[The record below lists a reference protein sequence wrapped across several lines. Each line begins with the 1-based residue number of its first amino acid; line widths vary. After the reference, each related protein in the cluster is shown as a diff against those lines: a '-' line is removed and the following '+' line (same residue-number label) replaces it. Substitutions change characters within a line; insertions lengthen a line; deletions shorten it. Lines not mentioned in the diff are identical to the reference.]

1 MFWDNLKAKGKLRL
15 GAILVLCAVFLG
27 CTILAFSELFGK
39 SIGSDNLIIAEAATS
54 GDIGSGNVVLS
65 EAEQKAKNEADG
77 TKNKP
82 YIITSAADWTE
93 LVMAARTKGVETT
106 VYAKLAANWTAKGGS
121 FGAGNGFGI
130 KYTVDGTGCLLVPE
144 GANIS
149 LDLAGHNIDRHLTAA
164 VANGTV
170 IYVAGTFELTDSST
184 EDTALQGKV
193 TGGFNSTNF
202 RGAGITVWET
212 GIFKFSGGNIYANR
226 AAEGNTVGGGIYLNN
241 GKLYFDG
248 GRVENNVSV
257 SVGGVYS
264 AYDSVTYLSGGIITG
279 NVGGTNGNTGGGMRV
294 TQLYLSGSLVIS
306 NNIAGATVDN
316 GEAVSGTG
324 YDSDIQFTTVANAKI
339 IIESA
344 LDDDTHIGIGAGG
357 RSLPFTFTS
366 GYGEHNGEG
375 SSSHF
380 FPNMKGQSIGV
391 TEIGGKRELTIAK
404 AYDQNSWAEAV
415 AYSIANNVSVKVSLS
430 KDWTATDGS
439 FGTGFGFGTTYSE
452 SDSGAIFV
460 PKGAD
465 MVIDLQGYNIDRG
478 LQRFTN
484 NGMVIYCLG
493 KLEITDSST
502 KDTEEQGKVTG
513 GFSIGESTAGGILL
527 GTGAKVTLSGGNIY
541 GNKALTGSG
550 AQAAGGVTCGDNA
563 YFTMTGGRIEN
574 NFSDSVGGAHIW
586 NSSNGATLSGGV
598 ITGNVGGT
606 RSTSGGGIRAVRL
619 YLSGSPQLYN
629 NINGATIDTNTCAVT
644 PDTGYSNDTR
654 FTSSPQAKFVI
665 VGKLE
670 NAYMGVMR
678 SSQGIDYVFTQ
689 DYGKYNSD
697 SPSNYFFSNEAET
710 GIEAVGTGT
719 AMEAK
724 FVAAATSGATA
735 AEIAKAWSNAI
746 NESLTSKKQV
756 YFKLA
761 ANWTATSGSFGTGV
775 GFGTFEIDNID
786 ESNGT
791 ASNGAG
797 HLAVPT
803 GANIVLDLNG
813 NTIDRELTAVTS
825 SGHVIYV
832 HGELEITDT
841 SPNRD
846 GKITGGYSSRQGG
859 GVAVVDGGTL
869 RLTAGNITQNTAY
882 SGGGVLANSTAKF
895 YMTGGKI
902 TDNTATIAGSPAIY
916 IRGSKST
923 FYMSGGEISGNVFD
937 GTGGQTAA
945 VSVIGKAYIS
955 GGTIINNYS
964 GSVKTGIY
972 GGLAPAELNG
982 NKGTIYISGNP
993 VIKENGPYDKS
1004 VECNVYLANGYY
1016 LVSDGTMK
1024 SGAEVGITVTGTVA
1038 DDAQITFTSG
1048 FSDYNTTSPLLYFF
1062 ADNKSY
1068 EVGAQVNVTNDVLE
1082 GCIATQAYTYLSA
1095 KPQAVSSVGSKEY
1108 DGYTIELVTGV
1119 NLGYMSLTGTT
1130 TATDVGTYETIVTP
1144 AVGCYWPDGT
1154 NDPITVKCTISARNI
1169 TNLAADVFVIKLKSG
1184 VTYTYNGSAILP
1196 TIESVTDTGV
1206 NSIYQVLTSVDHYN
1220 IVNAN
1225 NTNASTSATVTLKGK
1240 GNYTGTKTITFTIS
1254 PADITATI
1262 KNVSETYTGNEFV
1275 VAKTGTSVSGTQTL
1289 IGLTATTKGSQ
1300 VYTFKFSTTITNG
1313 ASGNWTSAAES
1324 FKITNVNASATTVY
1338 YQITAP
1344 NHNALYGQF
1353 TVKINNATITGT
1365 VANQSWTYD
1374 GKTHQIINNALN
1386 VTNNNYTKNGITLT
1400 TVNNQTQ
1407 TWKFS
1412 LSAVSDWGSVQADNN
1427 LTFLNVAEGN
1437 NVTVYYQV
1445 TAPNHSAKTGSF
1457 TVTISKATLTDASS
1471 EYSGTYDGAA
1481 HGITVSA
1488 TGFKG
1493 SDTWENALGKAI
1505 KYGTASGS
1513 YTLTTNPTETNVIS
1527 NKTIYYQITFDN
1539 YNTITGSKTITI
1551 KAFNISGEAA
1561 VGSGSTVT
1569 APDDVTYT
1577 GETQEKAPKS
1587 IKVGLKTA
1595 GDTTL
1600 KATDYNLKYTAAI
1613 NVGTV
1618 TITIEG
1624 KGNYTGSTTTT
1635 YTINKADLT
1644 DTSTDYSGTYDGT
1657 AHGITVSATGFKG
1670 SDTWENALGKAIKYG
1685 TASGS
1690 YTLTTNPTE
1699 TNVISNKT
1707 IYYQITF
1714 DNYNTITGSKTI
1726 TIKAFDISGTAQVG
1740 SGSTVTAPDDVTY
1753 TGETQEKAPKSI
1765 KVGLKAVDDTTLE
1778 ATDYNLTYTAA
1789 IDVGTVTITIEGTG
1803 NYTGSTTTTYQI
1815 TNATITGTVEDQSWE
1830 YDGKTHQVINNDLSV
1845 TNNNYTKIGVTLT
1858 TVNGQTQ
1865 TWKFSLSAVSD
1876 WGTVQANNNLTF
1888 LNVADGN
1895 NVTVYYQVT
1904 APNHSAITGS
1914 FTVTISK
1921 ATLTDA
1927 SAAYNETY
1935 DGQAHGIT
1943 VSATGFKGSDTW
1955 ENAFGKAIKYGT
1967 ASGSYTLTTN
1977 PTETNVINNK
1987 TIYYQITFDN
1997 YNTITGSK
2005 TITIKAFNI
2014 SGEAA
2019 VGSGSAV
2026 TNPGNVTYN
2035 GESQELDPT
2044 VKVGLVSAGD
2054 TKLALGSDYT
2064 LKYSNSVGGAGNAIN
2079 AGTITVTITGTGNY
2093 TGTTQA
2099 TYTINKA
2106 DLTDTSTDYSGTYDG
2121 TAHGITVSATG
2132 FKGSDTWENAL
2143 GKTVTY
2149 GTTSGTYNTS
2159 ENPTET
2165 NVISNKTIY
2174 YKITFTNYNDITG
2187 SKTITIKAF
2196 DISGTAQVGSGSTVT
2211 APDDVTY
2218 TGETQEEA
2226 PKSIKVGL
2234 KAVDDTTLEATDYN
2248 LSYTAAINVGTVTI
2262 TIEGKGNYTG
2272 STTTTYQITNAAITG
2287 TVEDQSWTYDGKTHQ
2302 IINNALSVTN
2312 NNYTKNGITLTTVNN
2327 QTQTWKFS
2335 LSDLSDWS
2343 SVNADNNLTF
2353 LNVADGNNVT
2363 VYYQVTAPNHS
2374 AKTGSFTVTISK
2386 ATLED
2391 ASSECSVVYDGDEHN
2406 ITVSATGFKG
2416 NDTWGNALG
2425 KTILYGTE
2433 ANSVNSSAEIVK
2445 VDVTNI
2451 TVYYEITFGNYNTIT
2466 GSKKLE
2472 ITTRTITGIT
2482 NVSFE
2487 DKTYDGTRKATLN
2500 GNNIDATYDG
2510 IVEGETLTILSADV
2524 IEFETANW
2532 GSHNVTATQI
2542 TLGDGSGK
2550 ASNYSIA
2557 PTVTATGTA
2566 TINQFNLAGAATVGE
2581 GATVNNPGDVYYT
2594 GKSQELDPTV
2604 WVGLL
2609 SASDTKLVFGTDYT
2623 LTYSNSNSDGDEDT
2637 INAGT
2642 ITVTITGMGNYTGT
2656 ATVKAT
2662 YEIKKA
2668 VISSVEWDKLS
2679 YGYDGDEHKPVI
2691 KEITTD
2697 NNSELADDAIDLSS
2711 MFEYAYTPTKDGDSA
2726 CKAAGDYKV
2735 TAALSNGFERNF
2747 EFSSSLADGNTGS
2760 TSKAFKI
2767 ALAGITLAEIAACS
2781 FVYDRKGHT
2790 HAAFGKAESATTI
2803 DGSPVKWYYAT
2814 GNYGSWEEVPLESW
2828 SDDISTVTFTN
2839 ANTYTVFY
2847 KVTADNYEDNGGYT
2861 TIKIN
2866 TKDVKDAEL
2875 VSELSSVVYTGNA
2888 VTSKSDFDIQIKF
2901 DGYHTLDA
2909 DSEYGIVFEDNI
2921 KVGTAKIIV
2930 TGKGNYSGTKEF
2942 TFEIT
2947 PATIGGVDASGYE
2960 GTYDGDA
2967 HDAMTDKTATP
2978 VNGSDDEQNT
2988 ATWYYFWDEENSFDG
3003 DWNSVGSWSEANVM
3017 PQFTNAGEYTVF
3029 YKVTAPNHND
3039 AGGRVTVKIDQ
3050 KDIGGSILNDGK
3062 PLNDKTYTG
3071 ETVDYDDFMVQQQLK
3086 SRLEELVAD
3095 RDYYITYYRSEG
3107 TADDRVNVG
3116 EITVVVNGKGNYT
3129 GTKEIT
3135 FNIIPAD
3142 GIKVSTEKIS
3152 GYSKVYDG
3160 RYHAS
3165 VEFVPG
3171 DPAASTTNGN
3181 AVLWWYSDTQLAA
3194 GDSGWSQ
3201 SVPQV
3206 RDVADSGT
3214 YYWMVT
3220 ADNNNPVL
3228 GSVEVV
3234 ITPVRVTS
3242 VSDIAADGKVY
3253 DGSEYYLTD
3262 SVKPDNGG
3270 EAKVHLDDA
3279 VIDGY
3284 VQEVEELNSDSRQ
3297 GDLYITWAEGLT
3309 YTDMGKFGGVDKGTY
3324 NVTIPY
3330 TSLVLGGEDADNYEL
3345 ALSSDIVIQNVEI
3358 SARIVKI
3365 QWSDTE
3371 LEWNGN
3377 AQKPSATIT
3386 NLVDRDKG
3394 KTISPVIEITQYG
3407 TKVDAKAPGEYNA
3420 KITGLN
3426 GDSDVI
3432 NNYTIE
3438 GADYDDLN
3446 QLFTIFTTNTIVYVD
3461 TSDLVYDGSAK
3472 KPKIYYN
3479 VSGSEVEIG
3488 QEQLKDGTTI
3498 EIKYAD
3504 GTPVGEDG
3512 AINAGNYTITL
3523 TLNENYIWWDDLDG
3537 SGSKTKTISFTIDKA
3552 TIEGVKLESSKGNVY
3567 NGNAYEL
3574 TVDWSAATMN
3584 GAPCTNMPDGI
3595 TVTLYY
3601 DGVASNGVTKVG
3613 NYKVTA
3619 KFTVNDNYYAI
3630 ADIVDVELEIIKAD
3644 VNLTDVA
3651 FESDNKQVD
3660 YTGDKFKN
3668 ELNGTWDDDQISVT
3682 ITYEKDG
3689 IIYGADGVSEVGE
3702 YTVKATFAFKNA
3714 ADKDNYRLLIN
3725 GAETFEL
3732 TAKLT
3737 VNKQKVDLSGVV
3749 FENKEEEYDGNV
3761 HRILVSGSAV
3771 GIEGVTYTYEYAT
3784 DAGFSD
3790 IISTDGVKDAGS
3802 YWVRVTFTVADNYS
3816 SDEVLTKTAKLTI
3829 TPAKLTVKADDKTI
3843 IYGDDPNAIAFTATF
3858 KGLASGDTAAML
3870 GTLTFKLVGYSIYGD
3885 ADIYENA
3892 IEVSGLSTT
3901 NYTVTYEKG
3910 DLIVKPRE
3918 IQIRWW
3924 NDASMQKQ
3932 DLTYNYSGDT
3942 FLPYAEVINAV
3953 NNETVKVTVEGGR
3966 SEVGMNYEAKVT
3978 DIDNPNYTLPTVG
3991 LTVNFDILPYNPKA
4005 GVVFWDYTTLYY
4017 NGKEQKPKAYY
4028 FENETDNVPKEL
4040 TVTVDRKSVNAG
4052 NYTAKTVLNGVTYT
4066 QEFKIEKRTVYIV
4079 IGDFTTGYTGGTPDL
4094 SDVEWT
4100 YAEGSLEFVAGENYK
4115 ITFSCP
4121 AITDKG
4127 TYPIIATFTCSNGDN
4142 YIVEFSGSWYKAG
4155 DTENNGKCGTLTV
4168 TSVEYDMSKVTFT
4181 GTEVTY
4187 DGEIHVVG
4195 VMGLPEGVT
4204 VASMDYQLEGWSL
4217 GGDGVINA
4225 GVYRVIVTFTGNPN
4239 FEPIA
4244 NMEVTLI
4251 IKKAALTVKANDS
4264 EITYGDSVTTNGAT
4278 YTINGVEYEA
4288 DSDKLNGQLGGALI
4302 ITVEDGY
4309 AGNAGKYKLIPAG
4322 LQSDNYE
4329 INFVPGTLT
4338 VLPREIT
4345 VTWYS
4350 DSTTSSTNL
4359 NYDYDGLTHEPFP
4372 VASGMLGNDVVTF
4385 VVSGGTKE
4393 AGLNFTATIVS
4404 VSNSNYVV
4412 NEKYASVKFNV
4423 IQKGVVIWDNQPLI
4437 YNGQNQAPKAYYFD
4451 EEEQTLKEL
4460 TVKVREEQYSKAG
4473 TYHAYV
4479 PSESVPHG
4487 INAGDDY
4494 TYEILPQSV
4503 TLEIEGASLTYGDVD
4518 GKLAGALQSIIDALR
4533 EKYEGEYD
4541 IDFSRITLTCNV
4553 NNSSAVG
4560 TYVIIAVCEDGNY
4573 TVTFVIGAL
4582 EIVKAPVDT
4591 SVLDAFFEDHKNVE
4605 FDYNGQAHSFEI
4617 DVDLPDGV
4625 TGVTYKYY
4633 FGGKEIDASQVVDA
4647 GEYLLKVYFT
4657 VDGNHEEI
4665 TAEYTVTI
4673 TINKAELDVKF
4684 AESVYEFTYDGKT
4697 HTVQVT
4703 GNLTGVKQ
4711 VTYEYATDKDF
4722 VYTVGSDGVK
4732 NAGDY
4737 WVRAII
4743 VLENDNY
4750 VASTLEPVQ
4759 LKIKRA
4765 ALTVTAN
4772 DATIV
4777 YGETPEESGYGYT
4790 AAGLAS
4796 EDAGDLDTIL
4806 GNIVYEFESITK
4818 VGVYVITITGNS
4830 QSDNYDITYKTGKL
4844 TVTPY
4849 VLTEDNVK
4857 WYDAKDGNPL
4867 EGDKFVYTYKAGTI
4881 QQPYAVAVL
4890 SNGET
4895 IVLVVEGG
4903 QINAGYGYEAKIVR
4917 IEGEYAANY
4926 MLPAE
4931 GLKVVFDIIPA
4942 PKAGTIIWDNTPLY
4956 YDGSNLKP
4964 KAYYFLEE
4972 GGERFELTVTVIGD
4986 SKNVGKYTAT
4996 VSLTGIEVELSGDMS
5011 KEFYVL
5017 ARPVY
5022 IVIGD
5027 MTVEYGETPDMNA
5040 VNWQYLYPEDASK
5053 QFVSGEAFTITFNC
5067 GQIKGVGTYPI
5078 SAQFISDNAENY
5090 EVIFTGN
5097 WSSAKAE
5104 ENKKFG
5110 ILTVIKASYDMSKV
5124 TVVGT
5129 EVTFD
5134 GKNHTVTVIGLPEGV
5149 EIESITYVKDGFSYG
5164 AEGVKNAGTYDVTV
5178 KFKGDANYGDLDD
5191 ISATLTIKKAA
5202 LTIKANNNTIVYG
5215 DKPSANGVTYTGFA
5229 KDEDG
5234 NEINDL
5240 MGALSYTYSYVL
5252 GGKVG
5257 EYDIIPAGFTS
5268 ENYEIFYKVGTLTVT
5283 PRTITITWYD
5293 DETLSSATFT
5303 YAYDEKFHAP
5313 YAVAGNLFEGDSLE
5327 LEVLGATDLPG
5338 FNFQATVAE
5347 LTNPNYKL
5355 PEDGTTIQKFSIM
5368 PAPARSIIWDNAPI
5382 YYNGENRKPDAYYV
5396 EEDGTWTKIPD
5407 VRVYVNGVA
5416 QSEYKNVG
5424 LYTATVVYKGAT
5436 SSQAYEILPIAVT
5449 VRIGNAEVEY
5459 GKAVSLGSLGWEYE
5473 QGSNRFIEAD
5483 GAPISFLCPTYS
5495 VGSTVGEYEIIGSC
5509 SNGNYTVTFING
5521 TLTVKKASYKDAI
5534 DSLIIGNL
5542 TATYDGKYHTI
5553 SIDGLPEGVTATVT
5567 YEKDGKIYGA
5577 NGVRDAGIYNVTISF
5592 TISDTVN
5599 YEPIPDMKGED
5610 LILTIHKAKAD
5621 LSDVIFNG
5629 TTKTVTYNG
5638 EVQIMLV
5645 SGKAIGVTGVTYTYY
5660 DASGKVE
5667 VVGGAINAGTYQVK
5681 AEFEFDPN
5689 YDGSGISALWATL
5702 VINKAELTVTA
5713 DDGSVIYGEE
5723 ADPDGYGYT
5732 VTGLAEVDS
5741 EQDVIGTVTFTYGVY
5756 GNAATY
5762 EGAIEIHG
5770 KETAENYNITYVY
5783 GTLTVTPR
5791 EITIKWYDHEGGTEY
5806 TDDQVI
5812 EYEYEEGTQ
5821 FIPFAK
5827 AEGLKVGD
5835 SLTLVVKIERED
5847 AGDNYVA
5854 TVQPLTNGNYAL
5866 PVNVTIKFTIK
5877 YSDDDAQDHEF
5888 ELVWDNDALYYNKAA
5903 QAPSAR
5909 YFDGDGWKSVSEAGL
5924 VLEIKDEA
5932 GNVIEQAVN
5941 VGTYTAEYI
5950 DETGTFKNLKFEFTI
5965 LPRNVYIVI
5974 GDMQIKFGE
5983 TPDMSKVSWTYLYD
5997 DDDKNQFIS
6006 GDSYTLTFSV
6016 PEITAAGKYPITG
6029 HFAGNDN
6036 YNVIFIEGSWA
6047 TSGADNGAYGT
6058 LTVNKANY
6066 DMSKVTF
6073 SGTYVVYDGEVHQ
6086 ITVNGLPEG
6095 VTVTVT
6101 YMRNNWLYD
6110 GGVVNA
6116 GTYDVTVSFKGDDN
6130 HEPIADMIT
6139 TITVRK
6145 ADLTV
6150 TANDSSI
6157 IYGDAPAA
6165 AGVKYEGLAARDV
6178 DGNGQPNADVFEGS
6192 LIFEYNYVKGG
6203 NVGNYTVTPKGLI
6216 SENYSITYVSGTL
6229 TVNKRTITV
6238 IWYNDDR
6245 MNSQTLRYNV
6255 DGNEHLPYAEAG
6267 NLVAGDRVELT
6278 VSGAQTEPG
6287 INYVATI
6294 VAISNSNYQLPKDG
6308 ATVFFEIMPEAY
6320 VIVWESTRFVYN
6332 GEEQV
6337 PKAYYYTP
6345 NGERVSLN
6353 VTVKEGKAV
6362 YPNTYHA
6369 VASLISGNVP
6379 LDYTNAEYEFTIERR
6394 EITIIVKDV
6403 STVYGEGVVLTDWWE
6418 YAEGSAHFVDGAP
6431 IYPVYNADKTLPVGT
6446 YVISGRCSDTANYNV
6461 TFIDGTYTIKKAVVS
6476 APEILSKEYT
6486 GELLQA
6492 DVFDTDQYEVIF
6504 NQGGINA
6511 GVYTVIL
6518 LLKDYGNYTW
6528 ADTGSMQYYLEFL
6541 IVQATNEWVEQFE
6554 VRGSVTAGSG
6564 EMSITSPKAKFGD
6577 DGDIV
6582 IKYYSDENC
6591 TREVTEDYI
6600 KNDAPFGT
6608 YYAKV
6613 TLAGNDNYTG
6623 LESVYS
6629 FSVTGNLTVKIYW
6642 ANTTLTYNGLEQA
6655 PQAYVW
6661 IAGEQVFLIVEG
6673 AQIGAGEHEAVT
6685 NLQPVDDSI
6694 DLSGYDFEGLETI
6707 TFTIKARNITVYI
6720 EDASSVYG
6728 LATSDL
6734 GRLDWSIIQGSVLR
6748 NDELGISFT
6757 CEVYEYEFA
6766 NAGKYAIIGH
6776 WTNTNYDVE
6785 FRGSW
6790 DGDDEYNGHAA
6801 TYTVRKANITVSKSE
6816 STWFDEDG
6824 VIDRYQNYFVNLDKT
6839 DDDGNYQYITL
6850 KGGQKAIIYYGANLE
6865 RYDAKIHDNLTD
6877 SQIAQILGGGVST
6890 FAPEIKQAGNWVIY
6904 YRIEAENH
6912 EVKYGVWKVLIQP
6925 KDRYIIVNFL
6935 KPYVATY
6942 GESLV
6947 DASGNPIDILGEL
6960 IDGGYISVEGAVQYL
6975 DELKEI
6981 AYAYAY
6987 EDVSDNG
6994 YVNGGTT
7001 TGKYSIR
7008 LVLNER
7014 AAAMEE
7020 YGYLEFKY
7028 SNTNEPNSDTNFDKY
7043 IVAPRPITF
7052 EWKDNEFVYDG
7063 QIHLP
7068 AAKITGLVGGE
7079 EYELTGLQLGVNT
7092 ITLAN
7097 GDVIRIT
7104 VSLVSRSSDI
7114 AGVGTYYLRVS
7125 IDNANYEI
7133 ANHSDMVAVNIV
7145 HREVTVEWDKISF
7158 KYDGEKHVPVAT
7170 VKIGNEQFELN
7181 LAGLAPGQPSTH
7193 KITLANGDVIY
7204 VVVSLVGNSDM
7215 KTGNYTLLVT
7225 IDNVNYKLVG
7235 TNSERVDIK
7244 ITGYK
7249 APVKFA
7255 LSTWEIIA
7263 IAGAILVLLGL
7274 VVLLIVTRKKT
7285 AVVVESAVGDDDG
7298 FNDPYD
7304 GPLPDDE

>member
-1 MFWDNLKAKGKLRL
+1 MFWDFIKAKGKLRL

-39 SIGSDNLIIAEAATS
+39 SMGSDNLIIAEAAST
-54 GDIGSGNVVLS
+54 GDIGSGSGITLT
-65 EAEQKAKNEADG
+65 EEEQKEKAAADG
-77 TKNKP
+77 TSSKP
-82 YIITSAADWTE
+82 YLITTPNDWTD
-93 LVMAARTKGVETT
+93 VVVTSMNKGDETT
-106 VYAKLAANWTAKGGS
+106 VYAKLMGNWTASGGS
-121 FGAGNGFGI
+121 FGSGRGFGI
-130 KYTVDGTGCLLVPE
+130 TYSADSSGCLLAPK
-144 GANIS
+144 GTNIC
-149 LDLAGHNIDRHLTAA
+149 LDLDGHNIDRRLTTA
-164 VANGTV
+164 VASGTV
-170 IYVAGTFELTDSST
+170 IYVTGIFELTDSST
-184 EDTALQGKV
+184 EDTTLQGKII
-193 TGGFNSTNF
+193 GGFV
-202 RGAGITVWET
+202 GAAGFGGGITVPSAGGT
-212 GIFKFSGGNIYANR
+212 FKLSGGNIYANR
-226 AAEGNTVGGGIYLNN
+226 GLDFVSSSGGIMISGNVKSFFYMS
-241 GKLYFDG
+241 G
-248 GRVENNVSV
+248 GRVENNVSPG
-257 SVGGVYS
+257 VGGVYAGNGS
-264 AYDSVTYLSGGIITG
+264 TTYLSGGVITG
-279 NVGGTNGNTGGGMRV
+279 NIGGTRSTNGGGLRINK
-294 TQLYLSGSLVIS
+294 LYLSGSPVIS
-306 NNIAGATVDN
+306 DNILGATINN

-324 YDSDIQFTTVANAKI
+324 TASDIKFTTNSDSKI
-339 IIESA
+339 IIQEP
-344 LDDDTHIGIGAGG
+344 LGDDARIGVGTTDHK
-357 RSLPFTFTS
+357 LPFTFTS
-366 GYGEHNGEG
+366 GYREHNGEG
-375 SSSHF
+375 NSNHF
-380 FPNMKGQSIGV
+380 FPNIKGQSIGV
-391 TEIGGKRELTIAK
+391 SADGQELTIVN
-404 AYDQNSWAEAV
+404 AYDQGSWAEAV

-430 KDWTATDGS
+430 KDWTATNGS
-439 FGTGFGFGTTYSE
+439 FGTGLGFGNVYSE
-452 SDSGAIFV
+452 SGSGTIFV
-460 PKGAD
+460 PEGAN
-465 MVIDLQGYNIDRG
+465 MVIDLQGHNIDRG
-478 LQRFTN
+478 LKQLTIDGSVMFCR
-484 NGMVIYCLG
+484 G
-493 KLEITDSST
+493 KLEIMDSST
-502 KDTEEQGKVTG
+502 TDTEKQGKITG
-513 GFSIGESTAGGILL
+513 GFCGDVTAGYSVGGIMVV
-527 GTGAKVTLSGGNIY
+527 GKNAEFTLSGGNIY
-541 GNKALTGSG
+541 GNKAYNGSRN
-550 AQAAGGVTCGDNA
+550 TCGGCFSLEGA
-563 YFTMTGGRIEN
+563 LVTMTGGRVEN
-574 NFSDSVGGAHIW
+574 NVASQVGGLYIG
-586 NSSNGATLSGGV
+586 NGTKGIKLNGGV

-606 RSTSGGGIRAVRL
+606 NSNNGGGLRANLV

-629 NINGATIDTNTCAVT
+629 NIVGATVDSTTCDVT
-644 PDTGYSNDTR
+644 SGTGSSNDIVLTVGDNKLR
-654 FTSSPQAKFVI
+654 I

-670 NAYMGVMR
+670 NAYMGIKR
-678 SSQGIDYVFTQ
+678 SDQGINHVFTV

-697 SPSNYFFSNEAET
+697 SPSNYFFSNESLT
-710 GIEAVGTGT
+710 GIEATGTGT
-719 AMEAK
+719 EMEAK
-724 FVAAATSGATA
+724 FVKATTSGTSA
-735 AEIAKAWSNAI
+735 AEMAKAWSSAI
-746 NESLTSKKQV
+746 TESLTSNKQV

-775 GFGTFEIDNID
+775 GFGTYGYGDTD
-786 ESNGT
+786 
-791 ASNGAG
+791 ASCGNDSAATG
-797 HLAVPT
+797 HLAVPA

-813 NTIDRELTAVTS
+813 KTIDRGLTNATS
-825 SGHVIYV
+825 KGEVIYV

-841 SPNRD
+841 SANRD
-846 GKITGGYSSRQGG
+846 GKITGGYNSVQGG
-859 GVAVVDGGTL
+859 AALVVDGGVL
-869 RLTAGNITQNTAY
+869 RLTAGNLTKNSAMG
-882 SGGGVLANSTAKF
+882 GGGVSITGDDSKF

-902 TDNTATIAGSPAIY
+902 IDNDSSGGNSGVYVRTVGAS
-916 IRGSKST
+916 
-923 FYMSGGEISGNVFD
+923 FYMSGGEISNNHFAGSSS
-937 GTGGQTAA
+937 GGALYVRA
-945 VSVIGKAYIS
+945 GKAYIS
-955 GGTIINNYS
+955 GGSIINNYCGS
-964 GSVKTGIY
+964 GSSF
-972 GGLAPAELNG
+972 GGAYCDQN
-982 NKGTIYISGNP
+982 GTIYLSGNP
-993 VIKENGPYDKS
+993 VIKGNTNYNKTATR
-1004 VECNVYLANGYY
+1004 NLYLPSGYY
-1016 LVSDGTMK
+1016 LQFN
-1024 SGAEVGITVTGTVA
+1024 GAMTAGADVGITVAGTPSDSQQTV
-1038 DDAQITFTSG
+1038 TFTNNYSASNTG
-1048 FSDYNTTSPLLYFF
+1048 SPMSYFKSDN
-1062 ADNKSY
+1062 DSY
-1068 EVGAQVNVTNDVLE
+1068 AVGAYVDVDNDNLE
-1082 GCIATQAYTYLSA
+1082 ACIALESVTYLSR
-1095 KPQAVSSVGSKEY
+1095 KPTAGSDVQDKPY
-1108 DGYTIELVTGV
+1108 DGYSIKLVDGV
-1119 NLGYMSLTGTT
+1119 NLGYMNIDGTV
-1130 TATDVGTYETIVTP
+1130 TATEAGTYNVTITP
-1144 AVGCYWPDGT
+1144 ADGCEWAVGGAREVYIEC
-1154 NDPITVKCTISARNI
+1154 VISPRDI
-1169 TNLAADVFVIKLKSG
+1169 TNLAADVFVIKLKNG

-1206 NSIYQVLTSVDHYN
+1206 AQVYQSLTSAGIRPDYK
-1220 IVNAN
+1220 IVNAK
-1225 NTNASTSATVTLKGK
+1225 NTNAGTSATVTLQGLN
-1240 GNYTGTKTITFTIS
+1240 NYTGTKTITFTIS
-1254 PADITATI
+1254 PADITATV
-1262 KNVSETYTGNEFV
+1262 KDVSETYTGNEFV

-1289 IGLTATTKGSQ
+1289 IGVTATTKGSQ
-1300 VYTFKFSTTITNG
+1300 VYTFKFSTTNIG
-1313 ASGNWTSAAES
+1313 ASGDWTSAATS
-1324 FKITNVNASATTVY
+1324 FTITNVNASATTVY

-1353 TVKINNATITGT
+1353 TVKINDATITGT
-1365 VANQSWTYD
+1365 VEDQSWEYD

-1412 LSAVSDWGSVQADNN
+1412 LSAVSDWGTVQAD
-1427 LTFLNVAEGN
+1427 
-1437 NVTVYYQV
+1437 
-1445 TAPNHSAKTGSF
+1445 
-1457 TVTISKATLTDASS
+1457 
-1471 EYSGTYDGAA
+1471 
-1481 HGITVSA
+1481 
-1488 TGFKG
+1488 
-1493 SDTWENALGKAI
+1493 
-1505 KYGTASGS
+1505 
-1513 YTLTTNPTETNVIS
+1513 
-1527 NKTIYYQITFDN
+1527 
-1539 YNTITGSKTITI
+1539 
-1551 KAFNISGEAA
+1551 
-1561 VGSGSTVT
+1561 
-1569 APDDVTYT
+1569 
-1577 GETQEKAPKS
+1577 
-1587 IKVGLKTA
+1587 
-1595 GDTTL
+1595 
-1600 KATDYNLKYTAAI
+1600 
-1613 NVGTV
+1613 
-1618 TITIEG
+1618 
-1624 KGNYTGSTTTT
+1624 
-1635 YTINKADLT
+1635 
-1644 DTSTDYSGTYDGT
+1644 
-1657 AHGITVSATGFKG
+1657 
-1670 SDTWENALGKAIKYG
+1670 
-1685 TASGS
+1685 
-1690 YTLTTNPTE
+1690 
-1699 TNVISNKT
+1699 
-1707 IYYQITF
+1707 
-1714 DNYNTITGSKTI
+1714 
-1726 TIKAFDISGTAQVG
+1726 
-1740 SGSTVTAPDDVTY
+1740 
-1753 TGETQEKAPKSI
+1753 
-1765 KVGLKAVDDTTLE
+1765 
-1778 ATDYNLTYTAA
+1778 
-1789 IDVGTVTITIEGTG
+1789 
-1803 NYTGSTTTTYQI
+1803 
-1815 TNATITGTVEDQSWE
+1815 
-1830 YDGKTHQVINNDLSV
+1830 
-1845 TNNNYTKIGVTLT
+1845 
-1858 TVNGQTQ
+1858 
-1865 TWKFSLSAVSD
+1865 
-1876 WGTVQANNNLTF
+1876 NNLTF

-1904 APNHSAITGS
+1904 APNHSAKTGS
-1914 FTVTISK
+1914 FTVNISK

-1955 ENAFGKAIKYGT
+1955 ENALGKAIKYGT
-1967 ASGSYTLTTN
+1967 ASGSYTLTAN

-2054 TKLALGSDYT
+2054 TKLVLGNDYT

-2143 GKTVTY
+2143 GKAIKY
-2149 GTTSGTYNTS
+2149 GTASGSYTLTT
-2159 ENPTET
+2159 NPTET
-2165 NVISNKTIY
+2165 NVINNKTIY
-2174 YKITFTNYNDITG
+2174 YQITFDNYNTITG

-2196 DISGTAQVGSGSTVT
+2196 DISGTAKVGSGSSVT

-2218 TGETQEEA
+2218 TGETQEKA

-2234 KAVDDTTLEATDYN
+2234 KTAGDTTLEATDYN
-2248 LSYTAAINVGTVTI
+2248 LTYTAAIDVGTVTI
-2262 TIEGKGNYTG
+2262 TIEGTGNYTG
-2272 STTTTYQITNAAITG
+2272 STTTTYQITNATITG
-2287 TVEDQSWTYDGKTHQ
+2287 TVENQSWEYDGKTHQ
-2302 IINNALSVTN
+2302 VINNDLSVTDN
-2312 NNYTKNGITLTTVNN
+2312 SYTKIGVTLTTVNN

-2335 LSDLSDWS
+2335 LSAVSDWG

-2391 ASSECSVVYDGDEHN
+2391 ASSECGVIYDGNEHS

-2416 NDTWGNALG
+2416 NDTWENALG
-2425 KTILYGTE
+2425 KAILYGTE

-2451 TVYYEITFGNYNTIT
+2451 TVYYEITFDNYNTIT

-2487 DKTYDGTRKATLN
+2487 DKTYDGTRKATLK
-2500 GNNIDATYDG
+2500 GNNIDATYAG
-2510 IVEGETLTILSADV
+2510 IVEGETLTILSAGT
-2524 IEFETANW
+2524 IEFDTANW
-2532 GSHNVTATQI
+2532 GLHSVTATQI

-2594 GKSQELDPTV
+2594 GESQELDPTV

-2623 LTYSNSNSDGDEDT
+2623 LTYSNSNSDGDDDT

-2642 ITVTITGMGNYTGT
+2642 ITVTIIGMGNYTGT

-2691 KEITTD
+2691 TEVTTD
-2697 NNSELADDAIDLSS
+2697 NNSELADGAINLSS
-2711 MFEYAYTPTKDGDSA
+2711 MFDYAYTPTKDGDSA

-2735 TAALSNGFERNF
+2735 TATLANGFERNF

-2814 GNYGSWEEVPLESW
+2814 GSYGSWEEVPAESW

-2901 DGYHTLDA
+2901 DGYHTLDV
-2909 DSEYGIVFEDNI
+2909 DSEYGITFEDNI

-2978 VNGSDDEQNT
+2978 VNGSDDEPNT

-3071 ETVDYDDFMVQQQLK
+3071 ETIDYDDFMVQQQLK
-3086 SRLEELVAD
+3086 SRLEELMAD

-3142 GIKVSTEKIS
+3142 GINVSTEKIS

-3297 GDLYITWAEGLT
+3297 GDLYITWAEGLS

-3407 TKVDAKAPGEYNA
+3407 SKVDAKAPGEYNA

-3488 QEQLKDGTTI
+3488 QGQLKDGTTI

-3504 GTPVGEDG
+3504 GTPVGQDG

-3584 GAPCTNMPDGI
+3584 GAPCTNMPDGV

-3630 ADIVDVELEIIKAD
+3630 ADIVDVELEIVKAD

-3668 ELNGTWDDDQISVT
+3668 ELNGTWDNDQISVT

-3885 ADIYENA
+3885 ANIYENA

-3966 SEVGMNYEAKVT
+3966 SEVGMNYEAKAINV
-3978 DIDNPNYTLPTVG
+3978 DNPNYTLPTAG

-4066 QEFKIEKRTVYIV
+4066 QEFRIEKRTVYIV

-4187 DGEIHVVG
+4187 DGEIHVLG

-4264 EITYGDSVTTNGAT
+4264 EITYGDSVATDGVT

-4288 DSDKLNGQLGGALI
+4288 DSDKLNGQLGGMLT

-4309 AGNAGKYKLIPAG
+4309 SGNAGKYKLIPAG

-4385 VVSGGTKE
+4385 VVSGRTKE

-4451 EEEQTLKEL
+4451 EEEQKLKEL

-4541 IDFSRITLTCNV
+4541 IDFSSITLTCNV

-4560 TYVIIAVCEDGNY
+4560 TYVITAVCEDGNY

-4591 SVLDAFFEDHKNVE
+4591 SDLDAFFEDHKNVE

-4790 AAGLAS
+4790 AAGLAP

-5040 VNWQYLYPEDASK
+5040 VHWQYLYPEDASK

-5067 GQIKGVGTYPI
+5067 GQIGGVGIYPI

-5129 EVTFD
+5129 EFTFD

-5215 DKPSANGVTYTGFA
+5215 DKPSAKGVTYTGFA
-5229 KDEDG
+5229 KDEEG

-5483 GAPISFLCPTYS
+5483 GAPLSFLCPTYS

-5542 TATYDGKYHTI
+5542 TATYDGTYHTI
-5553 SIDGLPEGVTATVT
+5553 SISGLPEGVTATVT

-5667 VVGGAINAGTYQVK
+5667 VVGGAINAGAYQVK

-5770 KETAENYNITYVY
+5770 NETAENYNITYVY

-5866 PVNVTIKFTIK
+5866 PVNVTIKFTVK

-6016 PEITAAGKYPITG
+6016 PEIIAAGKYPITG

-6130 HEPIADMIT
+6130 HELIADIIT

-6165 AGVKYEGLAARDV
+6165 AGVKYEGLVARDM
-6178 DGNGQPNADVFEGS
+6178 DENGQPNADVFDGS

-6229 TVNKRTITV
+6229 TVNKRTVTV
-6238 IWYNDDR
+6238 IWYNDER

-6320 VIVWESTRFVYN
+6320 VIVWESTQFVYN

-6403 STVYGEGVVLTDWWE
+6403 STVYGAGVVLTDWWE
-6418 YAEGSAHFVDGAP
+6418 YAEGSDHFVDGAP

-6564 EMSITSPKAKFGD
+6564 EMNITSPKAKFGD

-6582 IKYYSDENC
+6582 IKYYSDANC

-6613 TLAGNDNYTG
+6613 TLAGTDNYTG

-6734 GRLDWSIIQGSVLR
+6734 GRLDWSIIQGSVLSS
-6748 NDELGISFT
+6748 DDLGISFT

-6801 TYTVRKANITVSKSE
+6801 TYTVRKANITVNKSE

-6865 RYDAKIHDNLTD
+6865 RYDAKIHDNLTE

-6987 EDVSDNG
+6987 EDVSGNG

-7001 TGKYSIR
+7001 TGRYSIR

-7043 IVAPRPITF
+7043 VVAPRPITF
-7052 EWKDNEFVYDG
+7052 EWKDNEFTYDG

-7068 AAKITGLVGGE
+7068 AAKITGLVDGE

-7181 LAGLAPGQPSTH
+7181 LAGIASGQPSTH

-7215 KTGNYTLLVT
+7215 TTGNYTLLVT

-7274 VVLLIVTRKKT
+7274 VVLLIVTRRKT
-7285 AVVVESAVGDDDG
+7285 PVVVESAVGDDDG